1 MNQKTEP
8 SPIAVKYLEKEKKEK
23 EQHDI
28 KMIILA
34 SLVVA
39 LAYIFMSCVNIY
51 THSHML
57 FSTVFG
63 ALSLLVTAAATWW
76 SKKRHVGIVIVSIT
90 TAVIFSWYAIVGGND
105 GFAILWI
112 LLVPSVSLLAFGFRE
127 GIVLSAYFALF
138 LAILFYT
145 PLQQIVQY
153 DYGETFRFR
162 FPILYVVNMLT
173 SAAGFRIVS
182 RFQKENQQYKLK
194 LLSYNDD
201 LKKEVK
207 RQTIKVENFSR
218 QLISALAKTIDAKD
232 RYTNGHSERVAEYAR
247 MLAAEMGKE
256 EQEQEK
262 IYNIGMLHDIGKI
275 GISEDIINK
284 TTRLTDEEYTIIK
297 THPLIG
303 SDILASISEIP
314 EIATGARWHHE
325 RYDGKGYPD
334 GLKGKDIPEIARI
347 IGVADAYDAMASNRS
362 YRRALPQEVVRSEIE
377 KGKGTQFDPEIADLM
392 LKLIDQDKDYLLQ
405 EQIPPSSP

>member
-1 MNQKTEP
+1 MNRKPKNTDE
-8 SPIAVKYLEKEKKEK
+8 PIATKYLEKEKQET
-23 EQHDI
+23 ERHDTNTL
-28 KMIILA
+28 ILA
-34 SLVVA
+34 SVVA
-39 LAYIFMSCVNIY
+39 SLMFIFMSIINVY
-51 THSHML
+51 KHSPML

-63 ALSLLVTAAATWW
+63 AVFFMAAAAAAWRTRRK
-76 SKKRHVGIVIVSIT
+76 SVGIAIIAVTV
-90 TAVIFSWYAIVGGND
+90 AVIFSWYAVVGGND

-127 GIVLSAYFALF
+127 GIFLSVYFALF
-138 LAILFYT
+138 LAALFYT
-145 PLQQIVQY
+145 PLRRYVQY
-153 DYGETFRFR
+153 DYGEIFMFR
-162 FPILYVVNMLT
+162 FPILYFVDVLT
-173 SAAGFRIVS
+173 SLIGFRMTNKY
-182 RFQKENQQYKLK
+182 QAENRQYKLK
-194 LLSYNDD
+194 LLSYNDV

-207 RQTIKVENFSR
+207 AQTVKVENFSR

-232 RYTNGHSERVAEYAR
+232 QYTNGHSERVAKYAR
-247 MLAAEMGKE
+247 MLAGRMGKD

-275 GISEDIINK
+275 GISGEIINK
-284 TTRLTDEEYTIIK
+284 TTKLTDEEYEIIK

-303 SDILASISEIP
+303 AGILENISEIP

-362 YRRALPQEVVRSEIE
+362 YRKVLPQEAVRSEIE

-392 LKLIDQDKDYLLQ
+392 LKLIDEDTEYRLREDT
-405 EQIPPSSP
+405 